1 MKTKIIV
8 GAGALILLVV
18 IAGIVLVGS
27 LDSIVKAAVEQV
39 GSETT
44 KTNVAL
50 NSATI
55 NLGDAQGSL
64 KGLSVAN
71 PAGFSDAMAINIGNI
86 SMTLDPSTVTAD
98 TIVIKEIRVDNPAIS
113 YEVGKEGNNFDVLKK
128 NIQGAGQSGSS
139 DSGAGNK
146 KLIIENLRINGGKI
160 AVIAEALGG
169 KELSTALPNI
179 HLKDIGKES
188 GGATP
193 AEVAQ
198 KVLASITGNVGNAVS
213 GLNLD
218 KLKDVGTA
226 IQEKSS
232 GATDKV
238 KEQLGG
244 AGDKLKGL
252 FQ

>member
-8 GAGALILLVV
+8 GAGAIILLVA

-27 LDSIVKAAVEQV
+27 LDSIVKAAVEKV
-39 GSETT
+39 GTETT
-44 KTNVAL
+44 KTNVEL
-50 NSATI
+50 DSATI
-55 NLGDAQGSL
+55 NLADAQGSL

-71 PAGFSDAMAINIGNI
+71 PAGFSDALAIDIGNI
-86 SMTLDPSTVTAD
+86 SMTLDSSTVTAD

-113 YEVGKEGNNFDVLKK
+113 YEMGKDGNNFDVLKK
-128 NIQGAGQSGSS
+128 NIQGSGQSGAY
-139 DSGAGNK
+139 DSGGNK

-188 GGATP
+188 GGASP

-198 KVLASITGNVGNAVS
+198 KVLASITGKVGNAVS

-218 KLKDVGTA
+218 KLKDVGAA
-226 IQEKSS
+226 IQEKSA

-252 FQ
+252 LQ